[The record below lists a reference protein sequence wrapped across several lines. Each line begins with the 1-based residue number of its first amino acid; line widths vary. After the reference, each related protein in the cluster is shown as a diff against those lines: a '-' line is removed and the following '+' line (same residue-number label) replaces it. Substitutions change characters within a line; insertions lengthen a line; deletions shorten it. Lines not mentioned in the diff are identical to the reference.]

1 MVDRVFVGELQ
12 LGASHHGNRGG
23 IHARDPERYHRG
35 PGARGRTTAG
45 RQGKREEQDC
55 FVHRFLR
62 SKGTSGRDDDLAGH
76 LLVAAAAEDGA
87 VEIVGPAL
95 SGKIRTCVTLPG
107 STVSSI
113 LRSGTWK

>member
-1 MVDRVFVGELQ
+1 Q
-12 LGASHHGNRGG
+12 
-23 IHARDPERYHRG
+23 RYHRG

-113 LRSGTWK
+113 LRSGTWKPCLRSRVVSSSTTGTPPFSSMTRR